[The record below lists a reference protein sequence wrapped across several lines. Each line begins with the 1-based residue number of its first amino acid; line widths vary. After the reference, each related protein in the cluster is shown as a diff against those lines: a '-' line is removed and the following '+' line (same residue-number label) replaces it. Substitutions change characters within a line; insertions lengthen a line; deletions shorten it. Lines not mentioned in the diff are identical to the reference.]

1 MTPGRTA
8 ERRAFRVMRLSGRLK
23 SLVAPRFRRSVL
35 SWCYGMNRI
44 SQRMTNFARCW
55 VFCTSILLAA
65 TGGASA
71 HPHVFVTAKSE
82 LIYGPDGQLNAIRHA
97 WTFDEMFSTFAA
109 QGLDT
114 NGDGKLSRDE
124 LAELTKTNIDSL
136 KEFDYFTLSKM
147 AGKKIEFGDP
157 VDYWMEGDEKG
168 VLTLH
173 FTLPVKSVGFK
184 GSYTVEVY
192 DPTYF
197 VSFSFAEDKPVVF
210 SGAPAGCRVDV
221 KGPSEASS
229 NPSEAFF
236 TQLQAGADYGAQ
248 FANRINVRCP

>member
-1 MTPGRTA
+1 
-8 ERRAFRVMRLSGRLK
+8 
-23 SLVAPRFRRSVL
+23 
-35 SWCYGMNRI
+35 
-44 SQRMTNFARCW
+44 MTNFARCW
-55 VFCTSILLAA
+55 VFAASILLTA

-82 LIYGPDGQLNAIRHA
+82 LIYGPDGQLKAIRHA

-109 QGLDT
+109 QGLDK

-124 LAELTKTNIDSL
+124 LAELTKTNVDSL

-157 VDYWMEGDEKG
+157 IDYWMEGDEKG

-173 FTLPVKSVGFK
+173 FTLPVKSAGFK
-184 GSYTVEVY
+184 GSYTIEVY

-197 VSFSFAEDKPVVF
+197 VSFSFGEDEPVLF
-210 SGAPAGCRVDV
+210 SGAPVGCKAEV

-229 NPSEAFF
+229 NPSESFF